1 MSSQT
6 FKAQMAIGSWAS
18 TPLFTGLSDVTK
30 IIERSRNKGSRD
42 VENDIEENGSD
53 TEADEELDVEMLT
66 SEP

>member
-18 TPLFTGLSDVTK
+18 RPLFTGLSDVTK
-30 IIERSRNKGSRD
+30 IIERNRNKGSGD